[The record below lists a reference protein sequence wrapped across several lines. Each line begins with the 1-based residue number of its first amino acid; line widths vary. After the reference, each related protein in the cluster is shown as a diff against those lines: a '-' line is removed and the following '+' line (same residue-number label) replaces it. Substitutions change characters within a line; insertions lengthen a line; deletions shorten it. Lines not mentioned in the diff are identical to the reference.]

1 MTKAKTT
8 TEPLKANLL
17 DEIDEL
23 DLDQQIYENLKRKDR
38 QSRVLVA

>member
-1 MTKAKTT
+1 MKAKTT
-8 TEPLKANLL
+8 TEPSNTNLL